1 MNNKK
6 NPNTTE
12 NTIQS
17 TKVKSQQM
25 IDKTLHH
32 KTNDW
37 ATGTVINSGGFFWW
51 FEIPAPLVA
60 SDMILLLK
68 IGWWFMKD
76 EMKTGLWLI
85 KSNETYPLS
94 LAP

>member
-1 MNNKK
+1 
-6 NPNTTE
+6 
-12 NTIQS
+12 
-17 TKVKSQQM
+17 M

-37 ATGTVINSGGFFWW
+37 ATGTVINSGGFVWW

-85 KSNETYPLS
+85 KSNETYSLS